1 MSLFIKKWNAKLPS
15 NKSYNFQLVS
25 NGQKTMKL
33 CTMHSR
39 FMLFGEKITN
49 FWKTKR
55 KKRNAL
61 ILIYFRGSII
71 TFMECLF
78 CFHTEIIDLL
88 NKCKCDNPGDQ
99 IEYIFLNREPSELC
113 LPKWLLF
120 ILIDIFQLCEIK
132 YWLMVKLGVEIV
144 KM

>member
-1 MSLFIKKWNAKLPS
+1 MSKKRWN
-15 NKSYNFQLVS
+15 YVQCIRD
-25 NGQKTMKL
+25 L
-33 CTMHSR
+33 CYLEKK
-39 FMLFGEKITN
+39 FPIFGKPKE
-49 FWKTKR
+49 

-61 ILIYFRGSII
+61 ILIYFRGSIV
-71 TFMECLF
+71 TFMECLL

-120 ILIDIFQLCEIK
+120 ILIDIFQLCEVN

-144 KM
+144 KCKYINIDCSLCSLNRIRL